1 MIEMNC
7 QVNIS
12 GIEKKL
18 SLMTEHDN
26 EGRIFINKEIHTG
39 NISRLRLNSNNHIDG
54 IYFITV
60 YPGSSSHAIVLQIS
74 NNGTNFDV
82 FEPNGKKW
90 VNNKEEKFYTLE
102 VYVDKQIQKLKT
114 SLSPKKGGLNNIG
127 VCGIW
132 GIIISILLNGIT
144 KGIFTK
150 EDKEKFYNFLNNDK
164 QGAIEFIKNIKINFF
179 NKTKNYESQ
188 QKVEEFLNY
197 IIKLIKEIIYK
208 QEINTRNTISEP
220 EPQRKSRRL
229 NPDPKQAAEVGGS
242 RKSRRK
248 SRSKSRRKSRSKSR
262 SKSRVKKRSKTQ
274 KRR

>member
-1 MIEMNC
+1 MIERNC

-18 SLMTEHDN
+18 SLLTKDDN

-39 NISRLRLNSNNHIDG
+39 NISRLRLNSNHYIDG

-90 VNNKEEKFYTLE
+90 VNNKKEKFYTLE
-102 VYVDKQIQKLKT
+102 VYVDKQMQKLKT
-114 SLSPKKGGLNNIG
+114 SLSPKEGGLNNIG

-132 GIIISILLNGIT
+132 GIIISILLNGIA

-164 QGAIEFIKNIKINFF
+164 QSAIEFIKNIKINFF

-188 QKVEEFLNY
+188 QKVKEFLNY
-197 IIKLIKEIIYK
+197 IIKLIKEIIDK
-208 QEINTRNTISEP
+208 QEINTGNTISEPEP

-242 RKSRRK
+242 RKSRSK
-248 SRSKSRRKSRSKSR
+248 SRSKTRSKSR
-262 SKSRVKKRSKTQ
+262 SKTRVKKRSKTQ
-274 KRR
+274 KRK